1 MTPKLYI
8 VQLLRK
14 NTKNGLLN
22 VRKIEC
28 SGLDL
33 DLCLP
38 DIATGVEKVRDDDV
52 VHRNSTMADAPLYT
66 RA

>member
-1 MTPKLYI
+1 MTLELYI

-22 VRKIEC
+22 VRKIKC

-66 RA
+66 

>member
-8 VQLLRK
+8 VQLLSK

-22 VRKIEC
+22 VRLIKC

-33 DLCLP
+33 DLGLP
-38 DIATGVEKVRDDDV
+38 DIATGVEKVCDDNV
-52 VHRNSTMADAPLYT
+52 VHRDSTMADAPLYT
-66 RA
+66 